1 MSTFTGDADFGVGFA
16 DKLKREDQKEV
27 ETMYDIFGEVRNE
40 SQDEMAALWN
50 WLTSLGRND
59 DVFAMMNNK
68 EVRKSL
74 FEEYQNAMQ
83 EK

>member
-1 MSTFTGDADFGVGFA
+1 
-16 DKLKREDQKEV
+16 
-27 ETMYDIFGEVRNE
+27 MYDIFGETKQEGRME
-40 SQDEMAALWN
+40 GRLEGQDEMAALWN

-59 DVFAMMNNK
+59 EVFAMMNNK

-83 EK
+83 EKQSVFQRERTIEIWNEW